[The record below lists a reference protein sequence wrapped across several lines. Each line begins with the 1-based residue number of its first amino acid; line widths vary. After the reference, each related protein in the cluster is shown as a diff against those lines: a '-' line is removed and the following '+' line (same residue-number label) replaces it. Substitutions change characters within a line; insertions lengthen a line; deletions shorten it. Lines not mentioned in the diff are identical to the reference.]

1 MSFRIEEKS
10 KFHISDYLKIRSLIE
25 KEGGHSLYSKRKIS
39 SLYFDNKELSMFLD
53 SEEGSVPRKKLRIRN
68 YPDNIV
74 DYYLEK
80 KITSVERKFKTSEK
94 KTKKEI
100 SYFKTNGIFDFTY
113 GNCYPLINISYFRE
127 YFKINELRL
136 TLDYK
141 ISYETADRKN
151 SIFDDETLI
160 LEIKSNTKIKDELFG
175 NDLPLEKLRFSKY
188 CEGMRKLYDKN
199 EYQRMFSRI

>member
-80 KITSVERKFKTSEK
+80 KITSVEGKFKKWLQCKS
-94 KTKKEI
+94 I
-100 SYFKTNGIFDFTY
+100 
-113 GNCYPLINISYFRE
+113 
-127 YFKINELRL
+127 
-136 TLDYK
+136 DY
-141 ISYETADRKN
+141 
-151 SIFDDETLI
+151 
-160 LEIKSNTKIKDELFG
+160 
-175 NDLPLEKLRFSKY
+175 
-188 CEGMRKLYDKN
+188 
-199 EYQRMFSRI
+199 